1 MKIVVTKSIFL
12 RYIGEGTYGKG
23 RVAVDKDNIYQEYGE
38 FIFKYLLTLT
48 NNVDLAEELT
58 QETFY
63 QAIKSITNFHDNG
76 KAKFSTWLC
85 AIAKNVWLQEL
96 NNKNKN
102 QQLKNSLKKENTA
115 FYDLEEKYIKNEDKV
130 LFFKKAHQL
139 SEDKREILYLRLLGD
154 LSFKE
159 IGSIFERTENWARVT
174 FYRAK
179 LEIRK
184 GE

>member
-1 MKIVVTKSIFL
+1 M
-12 RYIGEGTYGKG
+12 
-23 RVAVDKDNIYQEYGE
+23 DKENIYQEYGD

-48 NNVDLAEELT
+48 NDFHSAEELT

-63 QAIKSITNFHDNG
+63 QAIKSINNFDSNG

-85 AIAKNVWLQEL
+85 SIARNVWLQER
-96 NNKNKN
+96 KRQSKK
-102 QQLKNSLKKENTA
+102 QQLVKSLSNGNSM
-115 FYDLEEKYIKNEDKV
+115 FYDLEDEYIKNEDK
-130 LFFKKAHQL
+130 LRFFKKARQL
-139 SEDKREILYLRLLGD
+139 SEEKREILYLRLLGN

-159 IGSIFERTENWARVT
+159 IGSVFERTENWARVT

-179 LEIRK
+179 LDLRK